1 MQYQIQKINGNTVL
15 FRMITALLQ
24 ISTVVPVMS
33 FVIGLFSS
41 LKSSQGSCIASGF
54 HVSLI
59 SFDLE
64 QFLDNCISEESRPVI
79 W

>member
-1 MQYQIQKINGNTVL
+1 MQYQIQEINGNIVL

-24 ISTVVPVMS
+24 ISTIVPVMS
-33 FVIGLFSS
+33 CNWTFSS
-41 LKSSQGSCIASGF
+41 LKSTWGSCIASGL

-59 SFDLE
+59 SFNLE

-79 W
+79 L